1 MRASFPFREA
11 HLPSCALCVKTATD
25 KATQGKTKN
34 IHGIVGWDKSTKEE
48 SERMFFGCED
58 NLWLLNRFIARI
70 HQRWWRE
77 GGDIR
82 SAKISREAAHPLS
95 ELRKLGC
102 RDRELSYR
110 FLRHHAWEDEIWIF
124 CSRKIEESGGTWKDF
139 LSLGKCSFTFQQQFM
154 VESCCQEPPSDQLK
168 SISTSHQ
175 TEWYLREFCA
185 KCF

>member
-1 MRASFPFREA
+1 MFFFLALIDNIAKWIPFVTISPPEFQLFNFVRASFPFREA

-25 KATQGKTKN
+25 KTTQGKTKN

-102 RDRELSYR
+102 RDRALSHR
-110 FLRHHAWEDEIWIF
+110 FLRHHAWEDEIWI
-124 CSRKIEESGGTWKDF
+124 SVAGR
-139 LSLGKCSFTFQQQFM
+139 
-154 VESCCQEPPSDQLK
+154 
-168 SISTSHQ
+168 
-175 TEWYLREFCA
+175 
-185 KCF
+185 